1 MSLLS
6 SDRFKKINEE
16 IKSTMF
22 DSPYWRRRE
31 KEKKREF
38 IIDCIIGAVVVIL
51 IFLYAYGVSYA
62 YHNAES
68 QEEKDRILH
77 NVEKG
82 IWMGTGRGVI
92 IYDERGSK

>member
-6 SDRFKKINEE
+6 NDRFKKISEE
-16 IKSTMF
+16 IESTMF
-22 DSPYWRRRE
+22 DSSYWRRRE

-38 IIDCIIGAVVVIL
+38 IIECIIGVVVIIL
-51 IFLYAYGVSYA
+51 IFMYVYGVSYA
-62 YHNAES
+62 YHNAGT

-92 IYDERGSK
+92 IYDERGDK